1 MKTECKRS
9 SRVLR
14 NRMFLISIGFILLVS
29 FSLGA
34 VQALAAKKT
43 VRMWWWGNVQGRAP
57 REEAMKQIIPNFEAA
72 HPDIKIVNEPQVWS
86 TIGAKFFTAH
96 QAGNAPDICWVT
108 CDDLNRGWKLGAYAD
123 LNELFINEWTE
134 EERNDFFPPAMW
146 NFGVENGKKYQ
157 VWLSGGGHT
166 PVIRKNLFAEE
177 GIEYPIRT
185 WDKFIE
191 AAQKLTKDTDGDGKT
206 DVWGL
211 GQTLG
216 SEKIDLTLWV
226 FALLDLQGDRIF
238 TEDGKAM
245 WATDAGVKAMKLQTD
260 LITKYK
266 VTPPGSVTYTSE
278 DTYSQFSGGLYAMN
292 WQSVVRIA
300 RQRSNVAGFDPL
312 SITVMPPPSWEGAR
326 QGPAH
331 MVGWCVVVW
340 SKSPVEKEAGK
351 FVEWMIN
358 PESDKIWMT
367 AGGQVPKRRSTC
379 KDPFFHK
386 PENDYMRVWADA
398 WEKRAWTLP
407 WKIDT
412 SGCRLIFNRAAQ
424 KIILEGKDIREALL
438 EAEKSFNE
446 RYK

>member
-1 MKTECKRS
+1 MKTKYKRLG
-9 SRVLR
+9 RTVGRKL
-14 NRMFLISIGFILLVS
+14 FLMSVGFILLVS
-29 FSLGA
+29 FSLGV
-34 VQALAAKKT
+34 VQVLAAKKT

-57 REEAMKQIIPNFEAA
+57 REEAMKQIILNFEAA

-86 TIGAKFFTAH
+86 TIGAKFFAAH
-96 QAGNAPDICWVT
+96 QAGNAPDICWT
-108 CDDLNRGWKLGAYAD
+108 LCDAFNKGWKLGAYAD
-123 LNELFINEWTE
+123 LNELFIDEWTE

-157 VWLSGGGHT
+157 VWLSGGGHQAQ
-166 PVIRKNLFAEE
+166 IRKDLFAEE
-177 GIEYPIRT
+177 GIEYPVRT

-191 AAQKLTKDTDGDGKT
+191 AAQKLTKDTDGDGKI

-211 GQTLG
+211 GQPLG
-216 SEKIDLTLWV
+216 LDKIVWGVFT

-266 VTPPGSVTYTSE
+266 VTPPGSVTYTLE
-278 DTYSQFSGGLYAMN
+278 DVNLGMSSGLYAMA
-292 WQSVVRIA
+292 WVSVVRIPRN
-300 RQRSNVAGFDPL
+300 RQNATGFDPS
-312 SITVMPPPSWEGAR
+312 SITAMPPPSWEGTR

-331 MVGWCVVVW
+331 VDGWPVVVW
-340 SKSPVEKEAGK
+340 SKSPVKKEAGK

-358 PESDKIWMT
+358 PESDRIWLT
-367 AGGQVPKRRSTC
+367 VGGQIPKRKSTC
-379 KDPFFHK
+379 QDPFFHK
-386 PENDYMRVWADA
+386 PENDYLRIWAKA
-398 WEKRAWTLP
+398 WEKRSWALP
-407 WKIDT
+407 WKVDT
-412 SGCRLIFNRAAQ
+412 SGCRKILNRAAQ

-446 RYK
+446 RYE